1 MKKKKKKGLTEKRAS
16 MTLRQVQ
23 AELDSIS
30 VEPNVEERLDRI
42 FERVGLL
49 YGGNYRAFF
58 EDLAAANTET
68 LRECDLRV
76 PHEISS
82 CRLDD
87 E

>member
-1 MKKKKKKGLTEKRAS
+1 MTEKRVS

-42 FERVGLL
+42 FERVGFL

-58 EDLAAANTET
+58 EDLAANTET

-76 PHEISS
+76 PPEISS
-82 CRLDD
+82 CRFDD
-87 E
+87 A